1 VRYTSADE
9 DSGRW
14 IGFPFRDD
22 DIVISARSKSG
33 TTWVQ
38 MICALLIFQSADLP
52 GRLGE
57 LSPWLD
63 HLIEPRDAVVSRL
76 EAQQHRRFIKTH
88 TPLDGIVIDPGATY
102 VVVARPPLDMA
113 VSLYHQSANID
124 RARLRALTAAEDGT
138 LRPPTPAADARPQP
152 RPDLHDWLVGW
163 IHRQATPTEQMDSL
177 PGVLHHL
184 VDATRRARTSD
195 NIVLLRYADLVR
207 DLEGQM
213 RHLAQRLRIDV
224 PDDRWQQLAAA
235 ASFPAM
241 RDRADDLAPNA
252 LGVLKDSRAF
262 FRNGQLGDGRAVL
275 TDDEYAAYRERARA
289 LAPDSLL
296 DWLHA

>member
-14 IGFPFRDD
+14 VGFPFRDG

-38 MICALLIFQSADLP
+38 MICGLLVFQRPDLP
-52 GRLGE
+52 GRLGD

-76 EAQQHRRFIKTH
+76 AAQQHRRFIKTH
-88 TPLDGIVIDPGATY
+88 TPLDGIVLDPGATY
-102 VVVARPPLDMA
+102 VVVARHPLDMA
-113 VSLYHQSANID
+113 VSLYHQGANID
-124 RARLRALTAAEDGT
+124 RARLRALTEAEGST
-138 LRPPTPAADARPQP
+138 PGPTPATAASPRP

-163 IHRQATPTEQMDSL
+163 IHRDTTPTEQMDSL

-184 VDATRRARTSD
+184 VDATRRAETSD
-195 NIVLLRYADLVR
+195 NIVLLHYADLVR

-213 RHLAQRLRIDV
+213 RHLAERLRLDV
-224 PDDRWQQLAAA
+224 PADRWPDLVAA

-241 RDRADDLAPNA
+241 RDRADELAPNA

-262 FRNGQLGDGRAVL
+262 FRRGRLGDGRALL
-275 TDDEYAAYRERARA
+275 TGDEYAGYLERARA
-289 LAPDSLL
+289 LAPTSLL
-296 DWLHA
+296 DWLHN

>member
-1 VRYTSADE
+1 MRYTSADE

-14 IGFPFRDD
+14 VGFPFRDD

-33 TTWVQ
+33 TTWLQ
-38 MICALLIFQSADLP
+38 MICALLIFQRPELP

-102 VVVARPPLDMA
+102 VVVARHPLDMA

-124 RARLRALTAAEDGT
+124 RDRLRALTAAEGDSP
-138 LRPPTPAADARPQP
+138 RPTPGTPARP

-163 IHRQATPTEQMDSL
+163 IHRETTPTEQMDSL

-184 VDATRRARTSD
+184 ADATRRAETSD
-195 NIVLLRYADLVR
+195 NVVLLRYADLVR

-213 RHLAQRLRIDV
+213 RLLAERLRIDV
-224 PDDRWQQLAAA
+224 PDDRWPDLVAA

-241 RDRADDLAPNA
+241 RDRADELAPNA

-262 FRNGQLGDGRAVL
+262 FRNGRLGDGRAVL
-275 TDDEYAAYRERARA
+275 TDAEYAGYLDRARA